1 MPKMSEVGWRVD
13 TDSRGSKKRDG
24 AVAHVCTVSLLK
36 LHALGKLSCD
46 YEV

>member
-24 AVAHVCTVSLLK
+24 ARCTC
-36 LHALGKLSCD
+36 LHCQFAQATCIG
-46 YEV
+46 